1 MALTNLTGNTGS
13 KPPMGNNG
21 GNINNVVSLVKTAD
35 INRKRMSADD
45 IGNGGHWL

>member
-21 GNINNVVSLVKTAD
+21 GNINLSL
-35 INRKRMSADD
+35 IH
-45 IGNGGHWL
+45 I